1 VTDGL
6 RKGEAMK
13 TQQQVAVKPSAAKAR
28 ARAASRV
35 ETDLRTPSGKPM
47 RY

>member
-1 VTDGL
+1 MLDGR

-13 TQQQVAVKPSAAKAR
+13 TQQQMAVKPQATKAR
-28 ARAASRV
+28 ARAASRA

-47 RY
+47 KY